1 MLFRRRRKMKKL
13 SKFSLVFSIAVLV
26 LGLSVLQAAKP
37 ESERALYFHGD
48 GVIVLQLLPNGSY
61 GEWTS
66 TITGNGTHFGH
77 FLGGGN
83 GTGTFGSMSLESTQG
98 DLLSWDL
105 QIVSLVPNPD
115 GTLTVLADAIIT
127 GGTGRFEGATGSF
140 VCVHEGT
147 SEFDIS
153 TMTMTLDV
161 SWVAKGRISY

>member
-1 MLFRRRRKMKKL
+1 MKKL
-13 SKFSLVFSIAVLV
+13 SKISVVFSIAVFV

-37 ESERALYFHGD
+37 EEQKALHFHGD
-48 GVIVLQLLPNGSY
+48 GVIVLQSPAGLL

-77 FLGGGN
+77 LSGGGN
-83 GTGTFGSMSLESTQG
+83 GTGTSGSMSLETTQG
-98 DLLSWDL
+98 DSLYWDL

-115 GTLTVLADAIIT
+115 GTLTIWADAIIT

-147 SEFDIS
+147 MELDPS
-153 TMTMTLDV
+153 TMTPKLSV
-161 SWVAKGRISY
+161 SWVSKGRISY